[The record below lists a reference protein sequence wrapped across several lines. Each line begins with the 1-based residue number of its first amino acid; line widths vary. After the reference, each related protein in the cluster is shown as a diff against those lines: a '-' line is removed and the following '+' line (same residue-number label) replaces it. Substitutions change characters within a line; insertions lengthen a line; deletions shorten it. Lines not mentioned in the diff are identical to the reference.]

1 MARSYPERM
10 NLLVYADAA
19 GAERPVA
26 QPADWPRRRE
36 QSLARMQLVMGPL
49 PGPDRKV
56 PLDVQEIESEDL
68 PRVRR
73 IKITYAPERGDRVPA
88 YLVIPKGLE
97 GRAPAMV
104 CLHGTGSPRG
114 KTAGVGGSNGAPY
127 ALELAERGYVT
138 IAPDYVLL
146 GDNMTDPAGLGYVSG
161 TMKGIWNH
169 MRAVDLLQCLPEVDG
184 ERIGSIGLSL
194 GGHNT
199 LFLAAFDARIRVA
212 VTSCGFDSFFD
223 YYGGKLDGWCQD
235 RYMPRIA
242 TAYGKDPAKLPFDF
256 PDVLAAI
263 APRPLFVHA
272 PLSDGNFRV
281 DSVRQCLA
289 AVQPVYDL
297 LGAPDQLV
305 AIHPEGEHGFPS
317 EWREAAYRFIDAALG

>member
-1 MARSYPERM
+1 M
-10 NLLVYADAA
+10 NLLVYADDA
-19 GAERPVA
+19 GAERPVEG
-26 QPADWPRRRE
+26 PADWPRRRE

-56 PLDVQEIESEDL
+56 PLDVQEIETEEL

-88 YLVIPKGLE
+88 YLVIPKGLD

-169 MRAVDLLQCLPEVDG
+169 MRAVDLLQSLPEVDG

-242 TAYGKDPAKLPFDF
+242 TVYDKDPAKLPFDF
-256 PDVLAAI
+256 PEVLAAI

-281 DSVRQCLA
+281 ASVRQCID
-289 AVQPVYDL
+289 AVRPVYRL
-297 LGAPDQLV
+297 LGAADQLV
-305 AIHPEGEHGFPS
+305 ALHPEGEHGFPA
-317 EWREAAYRFIDAALG
+317 EWREAAYRFIDAALA